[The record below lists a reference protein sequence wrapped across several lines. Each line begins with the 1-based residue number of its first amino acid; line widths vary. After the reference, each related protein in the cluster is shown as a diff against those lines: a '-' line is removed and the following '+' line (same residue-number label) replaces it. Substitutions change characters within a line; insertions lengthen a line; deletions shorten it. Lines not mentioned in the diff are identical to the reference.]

1 MAARGVTR
9 KKMLEGAIT
18 VLQERG
24 AAGLTID
31 AVLDRSESPRGS
43 VYHHFPGGRNQI
55 LEESLL
61 RSGRVITDMVT
72 TSAQGRPIEALQ
84 AIVNF
89 WAKALQDANFE
100 TGCPLVAVAVSGT
113 ADDHALFP
121 EIADVIDQ
129 WRGALTKSLISAGTN
144 ELRAVRISTLVISSI
159 EGAIILCRIQHST
172 APLYDT
178 ANELERA
185 IAAAMADESAHGAL
199 DRRAQADVH

>member
-9 KKMLEGAIT
+9 RKMLASAIT

-31 AVLDRSESPRGS
+31 AVLERSECPRGS

-61 RSGRVITDMVT
+61 RAGRVITDMVT

-84 AIVNF
+84 TIVNF
-89 WAKALQDANFE
+89 WAKTLQAADFG

-113 ADDHALFP
+113 VADYALLP
-121 EIADVIDQ
+121 KIADVIDQ

-159 EGAIILCRIQHST
+159 EGAIVLCRVQHST
-172 APLYDT
+172 APLYDV
-178 ANELERA
+178 ASELERA
-185 IAAAMADESAHGAL
+185 ITAAIADGSAQHTL
-199 DRRAQADVH
+199 DRAERTEVH